1 MQLERTRAQR
11 EERLTG
17 DTPWVFALG
26 SYVHALREEA
36 AYAVNGRNGITLV
49 KTPRLRVVLE
59 VLRAGE
65 ELGEH
70 RAPGPITVHT
80 LEGAI
85 RFHVG
90 DEVFRVSEGGLLA
103 LPAGR
108 THSVEAVRDSAF
120 LLTIA
125 VEEQELRHIPAG
137 Q

>member
-1 MQLERTRAQR
+1 MQLEPTRTQR
-11 EERLTG
+11 EERPTG
-17 DTPWVFALG
+17 DTPWVFALR

-36 AYAVNGRNGITLV
+36 AYTANGRNGITLV

-70 RAPGPITVHT
+70 RAPGPITVHA

-90 DEVFRVSEGGLLA
+90 DEVFRVSEGGLLT
-103 LPAGR
+103 LPGGWR
-108 THSVEAVRDSAF
+108 HWVEAVRDSAF

-125 VEEQELRHIPAG
+125 VEEQEPRQTPAG
-137 Q
+137 E